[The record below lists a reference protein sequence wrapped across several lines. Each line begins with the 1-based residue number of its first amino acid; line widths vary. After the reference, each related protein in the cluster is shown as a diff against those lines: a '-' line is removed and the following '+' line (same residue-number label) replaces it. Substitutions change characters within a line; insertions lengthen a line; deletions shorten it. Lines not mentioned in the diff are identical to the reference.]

1 MYKCLYVDLMDF
13 ESCSKR
19 VELNATLIT
28 DQLKAFYKYEREGE
42 SSHVSSF
49 HVLHCSCLQIVRLLR
64 KIAAV
69 NVEFITLINIRNHA
83 RKLLSRCTQQYIPN
97 GKEICILWLTC
108 SFHIFLFCY
117 AIFLIVT
124 KKLILKFRFLF
135 Y

>member
-19 VELNATLIT
+19 LELNATLIT
-28 DQLKAFYKYEREGE
+28 DQLEAFYKYEREGE

-49 HVLHCSCLQIVRLLR
+49 HVLHCSCLKIVCLLR

-83 RKLLSRCTQQYIPN
+83 RKLLRRCTQQYIPN

-117 AIFLIVT
+117 AIF
-124 KKLILKFRFLF
+124 
-135 Y
+135 